1 MHTNDPT
8 EVQRVE
14 DTVVVGVFK
23 VVGRPDLPTHTA
35 LVFDRK
41 HERSACHDTSET
53 QQRLSQKTKQ
63 KECSKDRLLCS
74 LHFVHNTKHCVITMH
89 RHASDGKLLF
99 PDQAALAS
107 IVLFHIYITTIT
119 IFYDPALHT

>member
-14 DTVVVGVFK
+14 DTVVVDVFK

-53 QQRLSQKTKQ
+53 QRRLSRKQNKKNAAKTVCYVAFTLYAAQ
-63 KECSKDRLLCS
+63 NIAS
-74 LHFVHNTKHCVITMH
+74 LPCTVVLQMASYFSPIKHCWH
-89 RHASDGKLLF
+89 
-99 PDQAALAS
+99 P
-107 IVLFHIYITTIT
+107 
-119 IFYDPALHT
+119 